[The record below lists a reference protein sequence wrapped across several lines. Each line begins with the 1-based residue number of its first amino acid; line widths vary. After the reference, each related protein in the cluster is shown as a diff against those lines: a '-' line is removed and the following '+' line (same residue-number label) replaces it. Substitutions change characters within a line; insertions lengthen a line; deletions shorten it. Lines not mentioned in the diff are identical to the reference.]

1 MMRVLRPV
9 LVLAGVCVV
18 WDLVV
23 RATGVP
29 HYILPG
35 PIRVANALVSQHAFI
50 LGNAAITLVEMVL
63 GLALGVS
70 CGIVSALLLAQSR
83 AARRWFLPLVLASQ
97 AIPVFAIAPLLVLW
111 FGFGIASKVAAA
123 ALIIFFPVTSAFYD
137 GLVRTERGWLD
148 LAHVMGARPLA
159 VLLRLRLPAA
169 LPALASG
176 IRVAAAV
183 APIGA
188 VIGEWVGASAGLGF
202 LMLQANAQMQIDLLF
217 AALLVLAIFAIAFYA
232 AIDAGLRRLVP
243 WQPVTAQTD

>member
-1 MMRVLRPV
+1 MMRVLRPI
-9 LVLAGVCVV
+9 LVLAGVCAV
-18 WDLVV
+18 WELVV
-23 RATGVP
+23 RTTGVP

-35 PIRVANALVSQHAFI
+35 PVRVANALVAQHAFI
-50 LGNAAITLVEMVL
+50 FENAAITLLEMVL
-63 GLALGVS
+63 GMLLGVL
-70 CGIVSALLLAQSR
+70 CGGASALLLAQSR

-97 AIPVFAIAPLLVLW
+97 AIPIFAIAPLLVLW
-111 FGFGIASKVAAA
+111 FGFGIASKIAAA

-148 LAHVMGARPLA
+148 LAHVMGARPVS
-159 VLLRLRLPAA
+159 VLLRLRVPAA

-202 LMLQANAQMQIDLLF
+202 LMLQANAQMQVDLLF
-217 AALLVLAIFAIAFYA
+217 AALFVLAVFAIAFYST
-232 AIDAGLRRLVP
+232 IDRLLRRLVP
-243 WQPVTAQTD
+243 WQPVTSQSD

>member
-1 MMRVLRPV
+1 MMRLLRPI
-9 LVLAGVCVV
+9 LVLAGVCSV
-18 WDLVV
+18 WELVV

-35 PIRVANALVSQHAFI
+35 PVRVANALATQHAF
-50 LGNAAITLVEMVL
+50 LFENAAITLLEMVL
-63 GLALGVS
+63 GMLLGVV
-70 CGIVSALLLAQSR
+70 CGGASALLLAQSR

-97 AIPVFAIAPLLVLW
+97 AIPIFAIAPLLVLW
-111 FGFGIASKVAAA
+111 FGFGIASKIAAA

-137 GLVRTERGWLD
+137 GLVRTDRGWLD
-148 LAHVMGARPLA
+148 LAHVMGARPISI
-159 VLLRLRLPAA
+159 LLLLRLPAA

-202 LMLQANAQMQIDLLF
+202 LMLQANAQMQVDLLF
-217 AALLVLAIFAIAFYA
+217 AALVVLAVFAISFYF
-232 AIDAGLRRLVP
+232 AIDRLLRRLVS
-243 WQPVTAQTD
+243 WQPVTSHVD

>member
-1 MMRVLRPV
+1 MMRVLRPL
-9 LVLAGVCVV
+9 LVLAGVCAA
-18 WDLVV
+18 WELVV

-35 PIRVANALVSQHAFI
+35 PVRVANALAAQHAFI
-50 LGNAAITLVEMVL
+50 LENAATTLLEMLL
-63 GLALGVS
+63 GMLLGVA
-70 CGIVSALLLAQSR
+70 CGSVSALLLAQSR
-83 AARRWFLPLVLASQ
+83 AVRRWFLPLVLASQ

-111 FGFGIASKVAAA
+111 LGFGIASKVAAA

-148 LAHVMGARPLA
+148 LAHVMGARPA
-159 VLLRLRLPAA
+159 AILLRLRVPAA

-202 LMLQANAQMQIDLLF
+202 LMLQANAQMQVDLLF
-217 AALLVLAIFAIAFYA
+217 AALSVLALFAIAFYA
-232 AIDAGLRRLVP
+232 AIDRLLRLLVP
-243 WQPVTAQTD
+243 WQPVTSDSD

>member
-1 MMRVLRPV
+1 MMRVLRPL
-9 LVLAGVCVV
+9 LVLAGVCIA
-18 WDLVV
+18 WELVV

-35 PIRVANALVSQHAFI
+35 PMRVANALASQYVFI
-50 LGNAAITLVEMVL
+50 LENAAITLLEMVL
-63 GLALGVS
+63 GLVLGVS
-70 CGIVSALLLAQSR
+70 FGIFWALLLAQSR

-111 FGFGIASKVAAA
+111 FGFGIAPKVAAA

-137 GLVRTERGWLD
+137 GLMRADRGWLD

-159 VLLRLRLPAA
+159 VLLRLRVPAA

-217 AALLVLAIFAIAFYA
+217 AGLVVLAVFAIGFYA
-232 AIDAGLRRLVP
+232 VIDLALRRLVP
-243 WQPVTAQTD
+243 WQPVTARTD

>member
-1 MMRVLRPV
+1 MRFLRPL
-9 LVLAGVCVV
+9 LVLAGVCVA
-18 WDLVV
+18 WEALV

-35 PIRVANALVSQHAFI
+35 PARVATALVERSGFI
-50 LGNAAITLVEMVL
+50 FENAAITLLEMVL
-63 GLALGVS
+63 GLVVGVA
-70 CGIVSALLLAQSR
+70 CGAVSALLLAQSR

-97 AIPVFAIAPLLVLW
+97 AIPIFAIAPLLVLW
-111 FGFGIASKVAAA
+111 FGFGIASKIAAA

-148 LAHVMGARPLA
+148 LAHVMGASPFN
-159 VLLRLRLPAA
+159 VLVRLRLPAA
-169 LPALASG
+169 LPALATG

-217 AALLVLAIFAIAFYA
+217 AALFVLAAFAIAFYS
-232 AIDAGLRRLVP
+232 AIDALLKRLVP
-243 WQPVTAQTD
+243 WQPVTTQTD